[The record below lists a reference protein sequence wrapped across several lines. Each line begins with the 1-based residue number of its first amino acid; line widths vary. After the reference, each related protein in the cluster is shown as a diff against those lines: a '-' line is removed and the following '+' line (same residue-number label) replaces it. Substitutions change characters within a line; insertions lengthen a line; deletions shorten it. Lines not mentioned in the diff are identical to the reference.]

1 MWHSA
6 SGVLTIVLKKDSA
19 MDQIKIGKFISER
32 RRAERLTQAALAE
45 KLGITDRAVSKW
57 ECGRSLPDASIM
69 IELCRMLQ
77 ITVNDLLSGEI
88 VSMENY
94 NEEMEKNLLNA
105 IKEKE
110 EADKRLLSVE
120 VILGAI
126 STVFL
131 LVMFLI
137 AFLLNMSSALRT
149 ALIILGVLLFIPGVL
164 LSVRI
169 EQVAGYYEC
178 QKCHNRYVPDYM
190 SVNLAPH
197 MGRTRYMRCPEC
209 MEKSWQKK
217 VLSK

>member
-1 MWHSA
+1 M
-6 SGVLTIVLKKDSA
+6 
-19 MDQIKIGKFISER
+19 
-32 RRAERLTQAALAE
+32 
-45 KLGITDRAVSKW
+45 
-57 ECGRSLPDASIM
+57 
-69 IELCRMLQ
+69 
-77 ITVNDLLSGEI
+77 
-88 VSMENY
+88 
-94 NEEMEKNLLNA
+94 
-105 IKEKE
+105 
-110 EADKRLLSVE
+110 
-120 VILGAI
+120 GAI

>member
-1 MWHSA
+1 
-6 SGVLTIVLKKDSA
+6 